1 MATDTI
7 KEKANALGG
16 FGRRPNYCCAHAPF
30 KCTLESSQ
38 VQGLMRR
45 MLDHLINFEPEVS
58 AHPGNFVPMD
68 KTDPADAIDGMVKTV
83 DWLKELGAVDT
94 DTLVN
99 ESQSQA
105 ARTAFTNIV
114 TAKPAEIT
122 HTSLANIKTPEAVQ
136 RLVGM
141 LSAYDWEF
149 VQQAKQIRG
158 YTVAKLVEETE
169 HPNAN
174 VRLKA
179 LVALGKV
186 TEVGLFTEKI
196 EVKKTEMSDT
206 ELENR
211 IKEKLNRF
219 MGVIDVIDVTE
230 DTTDEA

>member
-1 MATDTI
+1 
-7 KEKANALGG
+7 
-16 FGRRPNYCCAHAPF
+16 
-30 KCTLESSQ
+30 
-38 VQGLMRR
+38 
-45 MLDHLINFEPEVS
+45 MLDHLINFEPEVQ
-58 AHPGNFVPMD
+58 AHQGNFRPME
-68 KTDPADAIDGMVKTV
+68 KTDPADAVDGMSKTV

-94 DTLVN
+94 DTLVS
-99 ESQSQA
+99 EAQSQA

-114 TAKPAEIT
+114 TAKPAEMT

-149 VQQAKQIRG
+149 VQQAKEIRG

-174 VRLKA
+174 IRLKA

-196 EVKKTEMSDT
+196 EVKKTELSDT
-206 ELENR
+206 ELEAR

-219 MGVIDVIDVTE
+219 MGVIDVVDIAE
-230 DTTDEA
+230 DEKDSDEA

>member
-1 MATDTI
+1 
-7 KEKANALGG
+7 
-16 FGRRPNYCCAHAPF
+16 
-30 KCTLESSQ
+30 
-38 VQGLMRR
+38 MRR
-45 MLDHLINFEPEVS
+45 MLDHLINFEPEVQE
-58 AHPGNFVPMD
+58 HQGNFVPMD
-68 KTDPADAIDGMVKTV
+68 KTDPSDVVDGMAKTV

-99 ESQSQA
+99 EAQSQA

-122 HTSLANIKTPEAVQ
+122 HTSLANIKVPEAVQ
-136 RLVGM
+136 KLVGL

-158 YTVAKLVEETE
+158 YTVALLVKETE
-169 HPNAN
+169 NPNAN
-174 VRLKA
+174 IRLKA
-179 LVALGKV
+179 LGLLGKV

-196 EVKKTEMSDT
+196 EVKKTEMSDV

-230 DTTDEA
+230 DMSENNPKNNTLSKHVDDGDMRKSQ

>member
-1 MATDTI
+1 MTNKTNAFTVLNTFADSRVKLIAGMQKAGYATV
-7 KEKANALGG
+7 EAC
-16 FGRRPNYCCAHAPF
+16 RPIVIEWACA
-30 KCTLESSQ
+30 
-38 VQGLMRR
+38 
-45 MLDHLINFEPEVS
+45 
-58 AHPGNFVPMD
+58 
-68 KTDPADAIDGMVKTV
+68 KTV

-94 DTLVN
+94 DSLVN
-99 ESQSQA
+99 EAQSQA

-114 TAKPAEIT
+114 TAKPAEMT

-149 VQQAKQIRG
+149 VQQAKEIRG

-196 EVKKTEMSDT
+196 EVKKTEMSDS
-206 ELENR
+206 ELETR

-230 DTTDEA
+230 DTTDET

>member
-1 MATDTI
+1 
-7 KEKANALGG
+7 
-16 FGRRPNYCCAHAPF
+16 
-30 KCTLESSQ
+30 
-38 VQGLMRR
+38 MRR
-45 MLDHLINFEPEVS
+45 MLDHLINFEPEVQE
-58 AHPGNFVPMD
+58 HQGNFVPMD
-68 KTDPADAIDGMVKTV
+68 KTDPSDVVDGMAKTV

-99 ESQSQA
+99 QAQSQA

-122 HTSLANIKTPEAVQ
+122 HTSLANIKVPEAVQ
-136 RLVGM
+136 KLVGM

-158 YTVAKLVEETE
+158 YTVALLVKETE

-196 EVKKTEMSDT
+196 EVKKTEMSDV

-230 DTTDEA
+230 DKSDEA

>member
-1 MATDTI
+1 MATETI
-7 KEKANALGG
+7 KEKASA
-16 FGRRPNYCCAHAPF
+16 CAPTRF
-30 KCTLESSQ
+30 ECTLSTSQ
-38 VQGLMRR
+38 VQGLMRS
-45 MLDHLINFEPEVS
+45 MLDHLINFEPEVH

-68 KTDPADAIDGMVKTV
+68 KTDPADAVDGMVKTV

-94 DTLVN
+94 DTLV
-99 ESQSQA
+99 SGAQSQA

-122 HTSLANIKTPEAVQ
+122 HTSLANIKVPEAVQ
-136 RLVGM
+136 KLVGM

-158 YTVAKLVEETE
+158 YTVALLVKETE

-196 EVKKTEMSDT
+196 EVKKTEMSDV

-219 MGVIDVIDVTE
+219 MGVIDVIDVSE
-230 DTTDEA
+230 ENSNEA

>member
-1 MATDTI
+1 
-7 KEKANALGG
+7 
-16 FGRRPNYCCAHAPF
+16 
-30 KCTLESSQ
+30 
-38 VQGLMRR
+38 MRR
-45 MLDHLINFEPEVS
+45 MLDHLINFEPEVQE
-58 AHPGNFVPMD
+58 HQGNFVPMD
-68 KTDPADAIDGMVKTV
+68 KTDPSDVVDGMAKTV

-99 ESQSQA
+99 EAQSQA

-122 HTSLANIKTPEAVQ
+122 HTSLANIKVPEAVQ
-136 RLVGM
+136 KLVGL

-158 YTVAKLVEETE
+158 YTVALLVKETE
-169 HPNAN
+169 NPNAN
-174 VRLKA
+174 IRLKA
-179 LVALGKV
+179 LGLLGKV

-196 EVKKTEMSDT
+196 EVKKTEMSDV

-219 MGVIDVIDVTE
+219 MGVIDVIDVSE
-230 DTTDEA
+230 ENPNEA

>member
-1 MATDTI
+1 
-7 KEKANALGG
+7 
-16 FGRRPNYCCAHAPF
+16 
-30 KCTLESSQ
+30 
-38 VQGLMRR
+38 MRS
-45 MLDHLINFEPEVS
+45 MLDHLINFEPEVQEHQGDFRS
-58 AHPGNFVPMD
+58 MD
-68 KTDPADAIDGMVKTV
+68 KTDPADVVDGMAKTV

-94 DTLVN
+94 DSLVN
-99 ESQSQA
+99 EAQSQA

-122 HTSLANIKTPEAVQ
+122 HTSLANIKVPEAVQ
-136 RLVGM
+136 RLVGL

-196 EVKKTEMSDT
+196 EVKKTEMSDV
-206 ELENR
+206 ELEMR

-230 DTTDEA
+230 DRTDEA

>member
-1 MATDTI
+1 MYIRVIAGSR
-7 KEKANALGG
+7 AYA
-16 FGRRPNYCCAHAPF
+16 
-30 KCTLESSQ
+30 Q
-38 VQGLMRR
+38 
-45 MLDHLINFEPEVS
+45 MLDHLINFEPEVQ
-58 AHPGNFVPMD
+58 AHQGNFRPME
-68 KTDPADAIDGMVKTV
+68 KTDPADAVDGMSKTV

-94 DTLVN
+94 DTLVS
-99 ESQSQA
+99 EAQSQA

-114 TAKPAEIT
+114 TAKPAEMT

-149 VQQAKQIRG
+149 VQQAKEIRG

-174 VRLKA
+174 IRLKA

-196 EVKKTEMSDT
+196 EVKKTELSDT
-206 ELENR
+206 ELEAR

-219 MGVIDVIDVTE
+219 MGVIDVVDIAE
-230 DTTDEA
+230 DEKDSDEA

>member
-1 MATDTI
+1 
-7 KEKANALGG
+7 
-16 FGRRPNYCCAHAPF
+16 
-30 KCTLESSQ
+30 
-38 VQGLMRR
+38 MRR
-45 MLDHLINFEPEVS
+45 MLDHLINFEPEVH
-58 AHPGNFVPMD
+58 AHSGDFVPME
-68 KTDPADAIDGMVKTV
+68 KTDPADAVDGMVKTA

-99 ESQSQA
+99 EAQSQA

-122 HTSLANIKTPEAVQ
+122 HTSLANIKVPEAVQ
-136 RLVGM
+136 RLVGL

-149 VQQAKQIRG
+149 VQQAKHIRG

-196 EVKKTEMSDT
+196 EVKKTEMSDV
-206 ELENR
+206 ELETR

-230 DTTDEA
+230 EKDTPDEA

>member
-1 MATDTI
+1 
-7 KEKANALGG
+7 
-16 FGRRPNYCCAHAPF
+16 
-30 KCTLESSQ
+30 
-38 VQGLMRR
+38 MRR
-45 MLDHLINFEPEVS
+45 MLDHLINFEPEVQEHQGDFRS
-58 AHPGNFVPMD
+58 MD
-68 KTDPADAIDGMVKTV
+68 KTDPADVVDGMAKTV

-94 DTLVN
+94 DSLVN
-99 ESQSQA
+99 EAQSQA
-105 ARTAFTNIV
+105 ARTAFTSIV
-114 TAKPAEIT
+114 TAKPAEMT

-196 EVKKTEMSDT
+196 EVKKTEMSDV
-206 ELENR
+206 ELEMR

-230 DTTDEA
+230 DRTDEA

>member
-1 MATDTI
+1 
-7 KEKANALGG
+7 
-16 FGRRPNYCCAHAPF
+16 
-30 KCTLESSQ
+30 
-38 VQGLMRR
+38 

-58 AHPGNFVPMD
+58 AHPGNFVPME
-68 KTDPADAIDGMVKTV
+68 KTNPSDAVDGMAKTV

-105 ARTAFTNIV
+105 ARTAFANIV
-114 TAKPAEIT
+114 TAKPAEMT
-122 HTSLANIKTPEAVQ
+122 HTSLANVKTPEAVQ

-174 VRLKA
+174 IRLKA

-196 EVKKTEMSDT
+196 EVKKEEMSDV
-206 ELENR
+206 ELETR

-219 MGVIDVIDVTE
+219 MGVIDVVDVTSE
-230 DTTDEA
+230 DTEEAKPEAKDDKDSDEA

>member
-1 MATDTI
+1 
-7 KEKANALGG
+7 
-16 FGRRPNYCCAHAPF
+16 
-30 KCTLESSQ
+30 
-38 VQGLMRR
+38 
-45 MLDHLINFEPEVS
+45 MLDHLINFDPEVQ

-68 KTDPADAIDGMVKTV
+68 RTDPSDVVDGMAKTV

-94 DTLVN
+94 DTLVS
-99 ESQSQA
+99 EAQSQA
-105 ARTAFTNIV
+105 ARAAFTNIV
-114 TAKPAEIT
+114 TAKPAEMT

-149 VQQAKQIRG
+149 VQQAKEIRG

-174 VRLKA
+174 IRLKA
-179 LVALGKV
+179 LGLLGKV

-196 EVKKTEMSDT
+196 EVKKTEMSDV
-206 ELENR
+206 ELEAR

-219 MGVIDVIDVTE
+219 MGVIDVVEADVVE
-230 DTTDEA
+230 ESKDADEA